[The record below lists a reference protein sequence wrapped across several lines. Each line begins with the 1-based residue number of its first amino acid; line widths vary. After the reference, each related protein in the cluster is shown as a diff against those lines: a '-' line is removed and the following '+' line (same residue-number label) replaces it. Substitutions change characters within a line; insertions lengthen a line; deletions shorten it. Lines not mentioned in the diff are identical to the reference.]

1 MPLVESDPILLGIQG
16 YPPEMPHPFF
26 KTRPLFKGSWTT
38 AFLENVAP
46 LDSYEISAGRTS
58 KRDRFPQIIQGNPGQ
73 PSLKQLFFSKYP
85 YDPMYCIFT

>member
-1 MPLVESDPILLGIQG
+1 MPMVESDPILLGIRG

-38 AFLENVAP
+38 AFLQNFAP

-58 KRDRFPQIIQGNPGQ
+58 KRDPFPQIIQGNLGQ
-73 PSLKQLFFSKYP
+73 PSLKQLFFFQIPIRS
-85 YDPMYCIFT
+85 MYGIFT